1 MASNQGKL
9 SLRSPFL
16 CLLKCVDG
24 SRGQHMAELVSL
36 TLGPATAKATADIV
50 PRVNAGM

>member
-1 MASNQGKL
+1 MASSQGK
-9 SLRSPFL
+9 SGLRWPFL

-24 SRGQHMAELVSL
+24 SLGQHMAELVSL
-36 TLGPATAKATADIV
+36 TLGAATAKATADIV